1 MVVDSDRDR
10 ADLKAWFD
18 ELWSDT
24 ALVEDVKAK
33 VLEYLA
39 QLYVDHSPSS
49 STSRPCSTSLKS
61 FFLAKKNKPSSLTTQ
76 PSRIHRNLE
85 NPV

>member
-10 ADLKAWFD
+10 DDLKTWFV

-24 ALVEDVKAK
+24 SLVEDVKAK

-39 QLYVDHSPSS
+39 QLYVDHSPE
-49 STSRPCSTSLKS
+49 
-61 FFLAKKNKPSSLTTQ
+61 F
-76 PSRIHRNLE
+76 IY
-85 NPV
+85 